1 MMHTIGTHTFDVRH
15 GNVIRIK
22 DQKKKITCLKL
33 SPVSDIT
40 ELEPEIY

>member
-22 DQKKKITCLKL
+22 DQKKKIYL
-33 SPVSDIT
+33 
-40 ELEPEIY
+40 PEAVTSIGYY